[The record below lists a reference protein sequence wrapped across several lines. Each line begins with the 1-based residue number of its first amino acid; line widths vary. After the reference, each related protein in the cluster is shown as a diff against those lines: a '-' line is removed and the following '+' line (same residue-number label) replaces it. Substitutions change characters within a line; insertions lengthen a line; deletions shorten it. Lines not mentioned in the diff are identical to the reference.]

1 MMKTRYHTE
10 VGNFIFQ
17 TYLSPSLEPA
27 FPPITVTHSRRLFK
41 DSLTQGV
48 LICHMGN
55 EPHFSVNIVSPHRFG
70 GNSDPL
76 YFDREEPE
84 SKLGSWSGFGTGVK
98 QWSCGINL
106 AGLGTSLRAEWSLVF
121 PELMAQA
128 SLAIQLSLTGPGWA
142 VTGSLGDEHAG
153 ITTTVDFNAAGVEL
167 TLKYVS

>member
-1 MMKTRYHTE
+1 MMKTRYQNEAGTF
-10 VGNFIFQ
+10 VLK
-17 TYLSPSLEPA
+17 TYLSPSLEPV

-70 GNSDPL
+70 GNPDPL

-84 SKLGSWSGFGTGVK
+84 SKLGSWSGFGTGMR

-106 AGLGTSLRAEWSLVF
+106 AGLGTSLRAEWSLEL
-121 PELMAQA
+121 PELMAEA
-128 SLAIQLSLTGPGWA
+128 SLAMQLSLAGPGWA
-142 VTGSLGDEHAG
+142 VTGSWGDEQAG
-153 ITTTVDFNAAGVEL
+153 ITTTVGFDAAGVEL